1 MQARIGFLQ
10 GSEVWLFT
18 ITRKTQR
25 MYASKH
31 RVPARSRDWF
41 VTISKNTKHTHNA
54 WMQARIGFLQGLI
67 FQQDSEVFFFF
78 SHLLKHMQRMN
89 ANRTGFLQDSE
100 ACFFSQV
107 WTRKPRKNGN
117 ENNCT
122 IPRFKFSQF
131 WKTQATHECK
141 QKRVFAR
148 FRGLIFHSFMHE
160 CKQKRVPVRFRGL

>member
-67 FQQDSEVFFFF
+67 FQQDSEVLFFF
-78 SHLLKHMQRMN
+78 HICWNTCNAWMQTEQGSCKIPR
-89 ANRTGFLQDSE
+89 LV
-100 ACFFSQV
+100 FFSQV

-141 QKRVFAR
+141 QKFAR

>member
-67 FQQDSEVFFFF
+67 FQQDSEVLFFFHICWNTCNAWMQTEQGSCKIPRLVF
-78 SHLLKHMQRMN
+78 FHRFGHASRAKMETKTTARFRGLSFHNFGKHKQRMN
-89 ANRTGFLQDSE
+89 ANKNLQDSE
-100 ACFFSQV
+100 VWFF
-107 WTRKPRKNGN
+107 TALCMNANKKG
-117 ENNCT
+117 
-122 IPRFKFSQF
+122 F
-131 WKTQATHECK
+131 
-141 QKRVFAR
+141 
-148 FRGLIFHSFMHE
+148 L
-160 CKQKRVPVRFRGL
+160 